1 MIDYTMQKCKI
12 ELKKGYFLDD
22 YHHSFDAHWIN
33 GLDQQFLLFLKDTD
47 QECYDG
53 LVSLRE
59 HKIELSSQRLI
70 DISLYLERF
79 LMILF
84 VIFSAISFTLLFK
97 KEIIP
102 LLW

>member
-1 MIDYTMQKCKI
+1 M
-12 ELKKGYFLDD
+12 LKKLSNYVHKSILENYSQMKGPDSTVEDAAFLT
-22 YHHSFDAHWIN
+22 
-33 GLDQQFLLFLKDTD
+33 FL
-47 QECYDG
+47 
-53 LVSLRE
+53 
-59 HKIELSSQRLI
+59 I
-70 DISLYLERF
+70 YLERF